1 MSTPDTQDKK
11 VPQFSSF
18 TMRPATA
25 PAESCCTDHAC
36 ATESAPAAEALSDA
50 RYSWQVDGMDCA
62 ACARKVET
70 AVRQAPGVS
79 QVQVLF
85 ATEKLLVNAEGDVRG
100 PPGGVYAARCRCSRS

>member
-1 MSTPDTQDKK
+1 MSTPDAQDKK

-50 RYSWQVDGMDCA
+50 RY
-62 ACARKVET
+62 R
-70 AVRQAPGVS
+70 
-79 QVQVLF
+79 
-85 ATEKLLVNAEGDVRG
+85 
-100 PPGGVYAARCRCSRS
+100 